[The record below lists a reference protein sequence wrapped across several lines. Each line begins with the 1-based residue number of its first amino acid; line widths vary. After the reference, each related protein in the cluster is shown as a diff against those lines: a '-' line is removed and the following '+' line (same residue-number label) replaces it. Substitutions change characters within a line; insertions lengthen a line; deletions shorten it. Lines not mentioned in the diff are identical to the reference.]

1 MDAALAPK
9 PSLIQRIT
17 LGVRNALP
25 WGNSRLAAE
34 DVQAPDTKPPVTEP
48 KRKPTQSELAPELPT
63 TSNYLAGGTPEWHD
77 PVPDTLNADAYR
89 IIRTTASTLQ
99 PISKLAKKVGARQIR
114 VNGDEGSKR
123 VEFLQKCWD
132 NAKGA
137 NSMLRWL
144 TWAYSAEGVR
154 FFLLKGAWAGTT
166 ATFDFRRGGR
176 LKAKAGGVLSPTADG
191 QIEKEQ
197 EYGSV
202 APGVTEE
209 QRKPQKMPRSRF
221 IMFRPGGGSNPEGD
235 TELAWAL
242 LNIAIADQR
251 AEKNWELIHDRQ
263 AIGTLLLRK
272 PNGNARADQIS
283 SIRSS
288 DAEKLAIMQGRV
300 GVINLPPEALVEA
313 LKPNIAGHQMSRER
327 REYLSFEAHKLVLDN
342 VLSSNVADTERGNTQ
357 GHMSEEDMAVEC
369 VCVDLAATLT
379 DDANPFIIAE
389 NERMG
394 VSAPPLAPGEREP
407 WLTLEPPA
415 YATRI
420 SPDVLA
426 QMRKDDVLDTEW
438 YYEQRQAP
446 RPDGVADT
454 LEPAVAPDPFGFGA
468 TPEEDSA
475 MRDGDGD
482 GLVGEDE
489 ERNDK
494 PAPKRVSAR
503 AKLANKKPRQLTES
517 AQLVALSQERLAP
530 EFSKY
535 EQAVASG
542 WSEGTHPAFPATLAN
557 EIAKVKALGDIAGRC
572 RMARSLKQ
580 KGIRL
585 DAGSQSPTLV
595 FETSVKLP
603 FNEAIADFSSRTL
616 APIVGEA
623 AAASAAQQVAQA
635 YARHQFA
642 AARVVE
648 EGLLAEVKSKLD
660 IFLREGEGGISEFG
674 KWFQKNVPDAGEA
687 YAETVFRNN
696 VNRSYNAGQQQ
707 QAKQAAPFIAGLRY
721 ETAGDDAVRPSHAA
735 LHGTIL
741 PIDAPQPP
749 YDHNCRCT
757 TVPIAKDEGEAV
769 SVSDLD
775 QRVNAIRSA
784 EPGALAFFQPF
795 GEYGA

>member
-144 TWAYSAEGVR
+144 TWAYGAEGVR

-242 LNIAIADQR
+242 FNNATADQR

-283 SIRSS
+283 GIRAS
-288 DAEKLAIMQGRV
+288 DAEKLGTMQGRM
-300 GVINLPPEALVEA
+300 GVVSLPSEALVEA

-394 VSAPPLAPGEREP
+394 VQVPKLQPGERQP
-407 WLTLEPPA
+407 WLTLVAPHEAEKIDPYPIIAA
-415 YATRI
+415 YNAGI
-420 SPDVLA
+420 ALDAEFLYVDGLGA
-426 QMRKDDVLDTEW
+426 QTV
-438 YYEQRQAP
+438 
-446 RPDGVADT
+446 PDGVEDVVQKSFELPTPGLGLDA
-454 LEPAVAPDPFGFGA
+454 L
-468 TPEEDSA
+468 TPEEEAA
-475 MRDGDGD
+475 MGEAES
-482 GLVGEDE
+482 GLDE
-489 ERNDK
+489 K
-494 PAPKRVSAR
+494 PAPKRVAAR
-503 AKLANKKPRQLTES
+503 AKLAKKPRQLTES
-517 AQLVALSQERLAP
+517 AQLVELSRELLAP
-530 EFSKY
+530 QFHAY
-535 EQAVASG
+535 ENAIAKG

-572 RMARSLKQ
+572 RMARSLKA
-580 KGIRL
+580 KNIRL

-603 FNEAIADFSSRTL
+603 FNEAVADFSTRTL
-616 APIVGEA
+616 APIVGDA
-623 AAASAAQQVAQA
+623 AAGTAAQQVAQA

-660 IFLREGEGGISEFG
+660 IFLREGEGGISDFG

-741 PIDAPQPP
+741 PVDAPQPP

>member
-34 DVQAPDTKPPVTEP
+34 DVQAPDSKPPVTEP
-48 KRKPTQSELAPELPT
+48 KRKPTQSELAPELPVRD
-63 TSNYLAGGTPEWHD
+63 NYLAGGAPEWHD
-77 PVPDTLNADAYR
+77 AVPDDLNADAYR
-89 IIRTTASTLQ
+89 IIRTTPATLQ
-99 PISKLAKKVGARQIR
+99 PINKLAKQVGSRR
-114 VNGDEGSKR
+114 VVVNGDEGSEL
-123 VEFLQKCWD
+123 VPFLQKCWD
-132 NAKGA
+132 NSKGVA
-137 NSMLRWL
+137 SILRWL
-144 TWAYSAEGVR
+144 AWAHGAEGLR
-154 FFLLKGAWAGTT
+154 YSLLKSVWAGDI
-166 ATFDFRRGGR
+166 AAFDFRRCGR

-191 QIEKEQ
+191 QIVKET
-197 EYGSV
+197 EYATSRS
-202 APGVTEE
+202 VTEE
-209 QRKPQKMPRSRF
+209 QRKTQPMPRNRF
-221 IMFRPGGGSNPEGD
+221 VAYRPGGGSNPEGD

-272 PNGNARADQIS
+272 SNGNARADQIS

-288 DAEKLAIMQGRV
+288 DAEKLATMQGRM
-300 GVINLPPEALVEA
+300 GVVNLPPEALVEA

-327 REYLSFEAHKLVLDN
+327 REHLAFEAHKLVLDN
-342 VLSSNVADTERGNTQ
+342 VLSSNVADTERGNTA
-357 GHMSEEDMAVEC
+357 GHIGEEALAVAC
-369 VCVDLAATLT
+369 VCADLGETLT

-394 VSAPPLAPGEREP
+394 VPVPKLKPGERQP
-407 WLTLEPPA
+407 WLTLEPPSEA
-415 YATRI
+415 SRI

-446 RPDGVADT
+446 RPDGLEDT
-454 LEPAVAPDPFGFGA
+454 LEPAVQPSPFGM
-468 TPEEDSA
+468 TPDEESA
-475 MRDGDGD
+475 MRDGD

-489 ERNDK
+489 ERDNK
-494 PAPKRVSAR
+494 PAPKRVAAR
-503 AKLANKKPRQLTES
+503 AKLAKKPRQLTES

-530 EFSKY
+530 EFTKY

-542 WSEGTHPAFPATLAN
+542 WSEGTHPAFPVTLAN
-557 EIAKVKALGDIAGRC
+557 EIAKVKALGDIAGRA
-572 RMARSLKQ
+572 RMARSLKT

-603 FNEAIADFSSRTL
+603 FNEAIADFSTRTL

-623 AAASAAQQVAQA
+623 GAATAAQQVAQA

-642 AARVVE
+642 AAHVIE
-648 EGLLAEVKSKLD
+648 EGLLAEVKIKLD

-674 KWFQKNVPDAGEA
+674 KWFKTNVPDAGEA

-735 LHGTIL
+735 LHGTVL

-769 SVSDLD
+769 SVGELD